1 MQLSFWGNTMEL
13 GGPYLAADLR
23 SSNDVLDEPATLRR
37 RLEEDGYLLIRE
49 LRNPSV
55 INNARREVLEALGA
69 QGSLEPGTPILDAV
83 VNRSQQKDAT
93 TGVRGNEELRLLPAV
108 QALFHMPEVTGF
120 FERTLGGKVGSFD
133 FQWLRVAGP
142 GAESPI
148 HSDIVFMGR
157 GTPNVYTCWTPLG
170 DVPLELGPIVMCLGS
185 HRIPALKDTYW
196 KADVDRDLIEGYF
209 TKDPIEMVDKFGCRW
224 STTSFR
230 AGDVLIFGMHIL
242 HGSLANSSDR
252 YRISADARYQLASE
266 PFDARWVGSAPKG
279 HYKYWQPG
287 VQLEPLAVTRSRW
300 GL

>member
-1 MQLSFWGNTMEL
+1 MQLSFWGNTIEL
-13 GGPYLAADLR
+13 GGRYLAADLR
-23 SSNDVLDEPATLRR
+23 ESNDAIDDPATLRR
-37 RLEEDGYLLIRE
+37 RLEGDGYLLIRE
-49 LRNPSV
+49 LRKPSIV
-55 INNARREVLEALGA
+55 DNARRQVLETLAG
-69 QGSLEPGTPILDAV
+69 QGLLEPGTALADAV
-83 VNRSQQKDAT
+83 VKRSEQKGST
-93 TGVRGNEELRLLPAV
+93 TGVRGNEELRRLPAV
-108 QALFHMPEVTGF
+108 QALFQMPEVTGF
-120 FERTLGGKVGSFD
+120 FERLLGGSVGSFD

-185 HRIPALKDTYW
+185 QRIPELKETYW
-196 KADVDRDLIEGYF
+196 RADVDRDLIEGHF
-209 TKDPIEMVDKFGCRW
+209 TKDPIEMVEKFGCRW

-266 PFDARWVGSAPKG
+266 PFDERWVGSTPKG
-279 HYKYWQPG
+279 HYQFWQAG
-287 VQLEPLAVTRSRW
+287 VQLEPLAVTRRRW
-300 GL
+300 GV